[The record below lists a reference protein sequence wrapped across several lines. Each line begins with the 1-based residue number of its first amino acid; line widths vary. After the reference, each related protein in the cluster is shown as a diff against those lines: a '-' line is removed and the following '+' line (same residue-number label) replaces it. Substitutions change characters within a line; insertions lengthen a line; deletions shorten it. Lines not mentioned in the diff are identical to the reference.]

1 MIYQEKKYLFSFFF
15 FWFKKKNKRR
25 KRLHKSAVENIA
37 KILLIV
43 ALNFSRFQ
51 TICHVKNVIER
62 GTPWQALQKFHTEQ
76 YEVSLRQLHERIRP
90 ETKPPH
96 ALEIRVRPTAPLQM
110 PLLWS
115 DLEEDV
121 QHTEAYTPET
131 RGERG
136 LRSGY
141 LSTTKSDC
149 LNHAFVVLFYLL
161 NSFLFFFFLSFVDL
175 SKLNQVF
182 LFFFFSFSSLSFLLH
197 ALQCQFVFIRTLLLS
212 CDFSPTS
219 DWGFTLSFNP
229 LCSNDDSRAPLG
241 SITPEVTLRHHSDLC
256 SIFFKNIASRIDF

>member
-15 FWFKKKNKRR
+15 FWFKKKKNKRR

-141 LSTTKSDC
+141 LSTTKSDR

-161 NSFLFFFFLSFVDL
+161 NSFLFFFFFLSFVDL

-182 LFFFFSFSSLSFLLH
+182 LFFFFLFVFSSPRLTMSICIHSHVIVVVRLFPDIRLRFY
-197 ALQCQFVFIRTLLLS
+197 FV
-212 CDFSPTS
+212 
-219 DWGFTLSFNP
+219 
-229 LCSNDDSRAPLG
+229 
-241 SITPEVTLRHHSDLC
+241 V
-256 SIFFKNIASRIDF
+256 

>member
-141 LSTTKSDC
+141 LSTTKSDR

-161 NSFLFFFFLSFVDL
+161 NSFLFFFFLSFFRRSFEVEP
-175 SKLNQVF
+175 SFSFF
-182 LFFFFSFSSLSFLLH
+182 LFPLCLFFSTPYNVNLYSFARYCCRATFPRHPIEVLLCR
-197 ALQCQFVFIRTLLLS
+197 LTL
-212 CDFSPTS
+212 C
-219 DWGFTLSFNP
+219 
-229 LCSNDDSRAPLG
+229 APMMILG
-241 SITPEVTLRHHSDLC
+241 HRSVR
-256 SIFFKNIASRIDF
+256 

>member
-1 MIYQEKKYLFSFFF
+1 MSLFLLCRLLNRTRGRKDDLSGEKVSLLFFF
-15 FWFKKKNKRR
+15 FFDLKKKNKRR
-25 KRLHKSAVENIA
+25 KRLHKSVVENIA

-141 LSTTKSDC
+141 LSITKSDR

-161 NSFLFFFFLSFVDL
+161 NSFLFFFFSFFRRSFEVEP
-175 SKLNQVF
+175 SFSFF
-182 LFFFFSFSSLSFLLH
+182 LFPLCLFFSTPYNVNLYSFARYCCRATFPRHPIEVLLCR
-197 ALQCQFVFIRTLLLS
+197 LTL
-212 CDFSPTS
+212 C
-219 DWGFTLSFNP
+219 
-229 LCSNDDSRAPLG
+229 APMM
-241 SITPEVTLRHHSDLC
+241 ILRHRSV
-256 SIFFKNIASRIDF
+256 R

>member
-161 NSFLFFFFLSFVDL
+161 NSFLFFFFFFLSSIFR
-175 SKLNQVF
+175 SWTK
-182 LFFFFSFSSLSFLLH
+182 FFFFSFSSLSFLLH

-229 LCSNDDSRAPLG
+229 LRSNDDSRAPLG